1 MPMYRYKAAAADGQ
15 LVDGRME
22 AVSRDALVRRLQSQG
37 HVPIRAEEIDEFV
50 PGARRGFALP
60 RRQRMSAADV
70 QVFTT
75 ELVTLLQAGL
85 PLDRVL
91 ELLEG
96 LAPEGSAMREVVS
109 ALHERVRGGA
119 DLSVAL
125 AEHPRLFSPFYL
137 NMVRAG
143 EAGGALDVALARLA
157 DFLERSRSVRDS
169 VVSSLIY
176 PAILLAVAL
185 SSLSLI
191 LAVVVPRIS
200 QMFES
205 AGESLPWYTQLV
217 VGAGGAV
224 QHYWWLMLGV
234 VLAGA
239 LWLRQ
244 DYASVRGRRRW
255 DGVLLAI
262 PVVGTMVEQIE
273 TGRFARSLGTMLSN
287 GVPLLDAVAIS
298 RAIVSNV
305 VIARGIE
312 RMAGGIREGEGI
324 SAPLLRE
331 GVLPDLAAKLIRVGE
346 ESGRLEE
353 MLLKVADIY
362 EQQVDSGIK
371 RLVSVLAPALVLL
384 LAALIMG
391 IMVSL
396 VVPIIT
402 LNQLVF

>member
-1 MPMYRYKAAAADGQ
+1 MPLYRYKAAAADGQ
-15 LVDGRME
+15 LIDGRME
-22 AVSRDALVRRLQSQG
+22 AVSRDALVRLLQAQG
-37 HVPIRAEEIDEFV
+37 HVPIRAEEVGETV
-50 PGARRGFALP
+50 PSARRGFMRSP
-60 RRQRMSAADV
+60 RRRPGAADV

-75 ELVTLLQAGL
+75 ELATLLQAGL

-96 LAPEGSAMREVVS
+96 LTPARSAMREVVT
-109 ALHERVRGGA
+109 ALHARVRGGA

-143 EAGGALDVALARLA
+143 EAGGALEIALARLA
-157 DFLERSRSVRDS
+157 DFVERSRSVRDA
-169 VVSSLIY
+169 VVSALIY

-185 SSLSLI
+185 LSLSMI

-205 AGESLPWYTQLV
+205 AGERLPWYTQLV

-224 QHYWWLMLGV
+224 QHYWWLLLGV

-239 LWLRQ
+239 LWLGH
-244 DYASVRGRRRW
+244 DYATARGRWRW
-255 DGVLLAI
+255 DRVLLST
-262 PVVGTMVEQIE
+262 PVIGAMVEQIE

-298 RAIVSNV
+298 RALVSNV

-331 GVLPDLAAKLIRVGE
+331 GVLPELAAKLIRVGE

-362 EQQVDSGIK
+362 EHQVETGIK
-371 RLVSVLAPALVLL
+371 RMVSVLAPALVLL
-384 LAALIMG
+384 LAALILG